1 MYVLAQ
7 ASATNTRSA
16 LLTLGPD
23 PVTCI
28 KIYNYQAESDLCD
41 SRSALAKHIFRF

>member
-1 MYVLAQ
+1 MDESAQ

-23 PVTCI
+23 PVACI
-28 KIYNYQAESDLCD
+28 TIYSSQAGSCHCD
-41 SRSALAKHIFRF
+41 IRSALAKHIFRF

>member
-1 MYVLAQ
+1 MDELAQ

-23 PVTCI
+23 PVACI
-28 KIYNYQAESDLCD
+28 NICNYQPEGRHCD
-41 SRSALAKHIFRF
+41 CLSASAKHMFRF